1 VLSDGFGVSF
11 GGGGSFEI
19 GFSRQSSTPPAGY
32 VATLS
37 HPRDMNFYAKWCVSA
52 PPSGTIAEFI
62 ASVDLEAD
70 THVTQNAAYESRA
83 NSEVETMILEFK
95 RESLYEGE
103 APCASCTGSQ
113 PAYGPAD
120 FPGGGGAGE

>member
-1 VLSDGFGVSF
+1 
-11 GGGGSFEI
+11 
-19 GFSRQSSTPPAGY
+19 
-32 VATLS
+32 
-37 HPRDMNFYAKWCVSA
+37 MNFYAKWCVSA